1 MGIAALIC
9 WLVTAFGGLY
19 LLAVWLIENDVTDEG
34 STASRLYGPVVLG
47 HVLLA
52 LTGLVVWVLYL
63 ISDSDTMGWAALAI
77 LGSIAALGLTMFTRW
92 IPVRAA
98 FVAAEARVGVSAEFR
113 LPGRAG
119 LPRVRGGR
127 PRPVRRHH
135 VHPRA
140 AHRARGGRLLG
151 LTARSR
157 PRSCSPR

>member
-34 STASRLYGPVVLG
+34 GAASRLYGPVVLG

-92 IPVRAA
+92 IPVHAS
-98 FVAAEARVGVSAEFR
+98 FMAAEARVGVGRVR

-119 LPRVRGGR
+119 LPRVGGGR
-127 PRPVRRHH
+127 ARPVRRHH
-135 VHPRA
+135 VHPGA

-157 PRSCSPR
+157 PRWCSPR

>member
-34 STASRLYGPVVLG
+34 GAASRLYGPVVLG

-92 IPVRAA
+92 IPVHAS
-98 FVAAEARVGVSAEFR
+98 FMAAEARVGCRPSSTSR
-113 LPGRAG
+113 PSGPSPCRWWPGTACSPS
-119 LPRVRGGR
+119 PRSPWCCSPCSGWEA
-127 PRPVRRHH
+127 P
-135 VHPRA
+135 
-140 AHRARGGRLLG
+140 G

-157 PRSCSPR
+157 PRWCSPR